1 MDFMQQMQA
10 YNAENSVSYTE
21 NGGAGYATTGKALL
35 DLNFAVSSFRNR
47 SEQEIASAFA
57 EAYRESPENAIV
69 WLFFAR
75 DIRGGMGERRLFR
88 ACMRFLAK
96 WHKKEAVAVLD
107 LLPEYGRWDDLVCML
122 NIPEVKKEVFSIIRK
137 QLLADIQEC
146 NKKNGQVSL
155 LGKWIPSEHCRKRVD
170 RAIAQELMSMLGWS
184 PRKYRKELSALRRK
198 IDVVERKMSANE
210 WQEIKYPN
218 VPSKANLIYSNAFLR
233 HDEERRK
240 MYLGQLSRGET
251 KINVGTLYP
260 HDIVHKYMYG
270 KMMLRTLN
278 LKIDPAIEEMWKA
291 LPDFVDGDETTLVV
305 ADGSGSMFFQLGST
319 QTTAWEVAHALA
331 LYFAE
336 RASAP
341 YKDMYITFS
350 SHPQFVNL
358 KNTKSLVERIAC
370 ATKYNEPANTDIE
383 AVFELIL
390 NTAVK
395 NHTSQTDMPKNI
407 LIISDMEF
415 DECAKNANMR
425 VFDSL
430 KMKYQENGYELPRL
444 VFWNVCSR
452 TNTIPLT
459 QNKNGVVLVS
469 GFSPAVLKMVYTG
482 KLDPWECLID
492 TLKLPR
498 YEPVWKALEGA

>member
-57 EAYRESPENAIV
+57 EAYRESPTYAIT
-69 WLFFAR
+69 WLFFVR

-88 ACMRFLAK
+88 TCMRFLAK

-107 LLPEYGRWDDLVCML
+107 LLPEYGSWDDLVCML
-122 NIPEVKKEVFSIIRK
+122 NIPEVKKEVFNIIRK
-137 QLLADIQEC
+137 QLLTDIQEC
-146 NKKNGQVSL
+146 NKRNGQVSL
-155 LGKWIPSEHCRKRVD
+155 LGKWLPSEHCRKRVD
-170 RAIAQELMSMLGWS
+170 RAVAQELMAMLGWS

-218 VPSKANLIYSNAFLR
+218 VPSRANLIYSNAFLR
-233 HDEERRK
+233 HDGERRK
-240 MYLGQLSRGET
+240 AYLDQLSRGEI
-251 KINVGTLYP
+251 KINASTLYP
-260 HDIVHKYMYG
+260 HDIVHKYMCS
-270 KMMLRTLN
+270 KMMWHTLN

-291 LPDFVDGDETTLVV
+291 LPDFIEGDETTLVV
-305 ADGSGSMFFQLGST
+305 ADGSGSMFLQLGSI

-336 RASAP
+336 RASGP

-350 SHPQFVNL
+350 IHPQFVNL
-358 KNTKSLVERIAC
+358 KNTRSLVERIAC
-370 ATKYNEPANTDIE
+370 ATKYNEPANTNIE

-395 NHTSQTDMPKNI
+395 NHISQTDMPKNI

-415 DECAKNANMR
+415 DECAKNASMR
-425 VFDSL
+425 VFDFL

-469 GFSPAVLKMVYTG
+469 GFSPAVLKMVYTE

-498 YEPVWKALEGA
+498 YKPVWKALESA

>member
-57 EAYRESPENAIV
+57 EAYRESPTYAIT
-69 WLFFAR
+69 WLFFMR

-88 ACMRFLAK
+88 TCMRFLAK

-122 NIPEVKKEVFSIIRK
+122 NIPGVKREAFNIIRK
-137 QLLADIQEC
+137 QLLTDIQEC
-146 NKKNGQVSL
+146 NKRNGQVSL
-155 LGKWIPSEHCRKRVD
+155 LGKWLPSEHCRKRVD
-170 RAIAQELMSMLGWS
+170 RAIAGELMAMLGWS

-218 VPSKANLIYSNAFLR
+218 VPSRANLIYSNAFLR
-233 HDEERRK
+233 HDEERRRA
-240 MYLGQLSRGET
+240 YLDQLSRGET
-251 KINVGTLYP
+251 KINASTLYK
-260 HDIVHKYMYG
+260 HDIIHKYMGG
-270 KMMLRTLN
+270 KFWYNLN
-278 LKIDPAIEEMWKA
+278 IKMDAAIEAMWKA
-291 LPDFVDGDETTLVV
+291 LPDFVQDNDTTLVV
-305 ADGSGSMFFQLGST
+305 ADGSGSMCIQVGST

-336 RASAP
+336 RASCP

-350 SHPQFVNL
+350 SRPQFVNL
-358 KNTKSLVERIAC
+358 KNTSSLAERIIC
-370 ATKYNEPANTDIE
+370 AAEHNEVANTNIE

-395 NHTSQTDMPKNI
+395 NHASQEDMPKNI

-415 DECAKNANMR
+415 DECAVDVDMR

-430 KMKYQENGYELPRL
+430 KTKYQANGYDLPRL

-482 KLDPWECLID
+482 KLDPWECLVD

-498 YEPVWKALEGA
+498 YAPVWEALESA

>member
-10 YNAENSVSYTE
+10 YNAESSVSYTE

-57 EAYRESPENAIV
+57 EAYRESPTYAIA

-88 ACMRFLAK
+88 TCMRFLAK

-122 NIPEVKKEVFSIIRK
+122 NIPEVKKEAFNIIRK

-155 LGKWIPSEHCRKRVD
+155 LSKWLPSEHCRKRVD
-170 RAIAQELMSMLGWS
+170 RAIAVELMAMLGWS

-218 VPSKANLIYSNAFLR
+218 VPSRANLIYSNAFLR

-240 MYLGQLSRGET
+240 AYLDQLSRGET
-251 KINVGTLYP
+251 KINAGTLYP
-260 HDIVHKYMYG
+260 HDIVHKYMCGEGMWY
-270 KMMLRTLN
+270 TLN
-278 LKIDPAIEEMWKA
+278 VKVDSAIEAMWKA
-291 LPDFVDGDETTLVV
+291 LPDFVTGNDTTLVV
-305 ADGSGSMFFQLGST
+305 ADGSGSMFSQIGLT
-319 QTTAWEVAHALA
+319 ETTAWEVAHALA

-336 RASAP
+336 RASGP

-350 SHPQFVNL
+350 SRPQFVNL
-358 KNTKSLVERIAC
+358 KNTSSLAESIVC
-370 ATKYNEPANTDIE
+370 AAKHHEAANTDIE
-383 AVFELIL
+383 AVFKLIL
-390 NTAVK
+390 NTAVR
-395 NHTSQTDMPKNI
+395 NHTPQEDMPKNI

-415 DECAKNANMR
+415 DQCAEKASMR
-425 VFDSL
+425 VFDSIR
-430 KMKYQENGYELPRL
+430 MKYQANGYELPRL

-469 GFSPAVLKMVYTG
+469 GFSPVVLKMVYTG

-498 YEPVWKALEGA
+498 YEPVWKALESA

>member
-57 EAYRESPENAIV
+57 EAYHESPENAIV

-88 ACMRFLAK
+88 TCMRFLAK
-96 WHKKEAVAVLD
+96 WHKKEAVAVLN

-122 NIPEVKKEVFSIIRK
+122 NIPEVKKETFGIIRK
-137 QLLADIQEC
+137 QLLADIQEKK
-146 NKKNGQVSL
+146 KKNGQVSL
-155 LGKWIPSEHCRKRVD
+155 LGKWLPSEHCRKRVD
-170 RAIAQELMSMLGWS
+170 RVTAQELMAMLGWS

-218 VPSKANLIYSNAFLR
+218 VPSRANLIYRNAFLR
-233 HDEERRK
+233 HDEERRRA
-240 MYLGQLSRGET
+240 YLDKLSRGET
-251 KINVGTLYP
+251 KINAGTLYP
-260 HDIVHKYMYG
+260 HDIVGDYQ
-270 KMMLRTLN
+270 RVW
-278 LKIDPAIEEMWKA
+278 DPKNAKVDVAIEEMWKA
-291 LPDFVDGDETTLVV
+291 LPNFVDGDETTLVV
-305 ADGSGSMFFQLGST
+305 ADGSGSMTVLIGNT
-319 QTTAWEVAHALA
+319 QTSAWQVAHALA

-336 RASAP
+336 RASGP
-341 YKDMYITFS
+341 YKDTYITFS
-350 SHPQFVNL
+350 NRPQFVNL
-358 KNTKSLVERIAC
+358 RNSSTLLERIQC
-370 ATKYNEPANTDIE
+370 ALRHTEISNTNIE
-383 AVFELIL
+383 AVFKLIL
-390 NTAVK
+390 DTAVR
-395 NHTSQTDMPKNI
+395 NHTPQEDMPKNI

-415 DECAKNANMR
+415 DQCAENASMR
-425 VFDSL
+425 VFDSIR
-430 KMKYQENGYELPRL
+430 MKYQANGYELPRL

-498 YEPVWKALEGA
+498 YEPVWKALESA

>member
-57 EAYRESPENAIV
+57 EAYRESPTYAIT
-69 WLFFAR
+69 WLFFVR

-88 ACMRFLAK
+88 TCMRFLAK

-122 NIPEVKKEVFSIIRK
+122 NIPEVKREAFNIIRK
-137 QLLADIQEC
+137 QLLTDIQEC
-146 NKKNGQVSL
+146 NKRNGQVSL
-155 LGKWIPSEHCRKRVD
+155 LGKWLPSEHCRKCVD
-170 RAIAQELMSMLGWS
+170 RAVAGDLMAMLGWS

-218 VPSKANLIYSNAFLR
+218 VPSRANLIYSNAFLR
-233 HDEERRK
+233 HDGERRK
-240 MYLGQLSRGET
+240 AYLDQLSRGEI
-251 KINVGTLYP
+251 KINAGTLYP
-260 HDIVHKYMYG
+260 HDIVHKYMCG
-270 KMMLRTLN
+270 KMMRYTLN

-291 LPDFVDGDETTLVV
+291 LPDFVEGDETTLVV
-305 ADGSGSMFFQLGST
+305 ADGSGSMFLQLGST

-336 RASAP
+336 RASGP

-350 SHPQFVNL
+350 SRPQFVNL
-358 KNTKSLVERIAC
+358 KNASSLAERIVC
-370 ATKYNEPANTDIE
+370 ATKYDEPANTNIK

-415 DECAKNANMR
+415 DECAKNASMR

>member
-57 EAYRESPENAIV
+57 EAYHESPENAIV

-88 ACMRFLAK
+88 TCMGFLAK
-96 WHKKEAVAVLD
+96 WHKKEAVAVLN

-122 NIPEVKKEVFSIIRK
+122 NIPEVKKEAFSIIRK
-137 QLLADIQEC
+137 QLLADVQEC

-155 LGKWIPSEHCRKRVD
+155 LGKWLPSEHCRKRVD
-170 RAIAQELMSMLGWS
+170 RVIAQELMAMLGWS

-218 VPSKANLIYSNAFLR
+218 VPSRANLIYRNAFLR
-233 HDEERRK
+233 HDEERRRA
-240 MYLGQLSRGET
+240 YLDKLSRGET
-251 KINVGTLYP
+251 KINAGTLYP
-260 HDIVHKYMYG
+260 HDIVGDYQ
-270 KMMLRTLN
+270 RVW
-278 LKIDPAIEEMWKA
+278 DPKNAKVDVAIEEMWKA
-291 LPDFVDGDETTLVV
+291 LPNFVDGDETTLVV
-305 ADGSGSMFFQLGST
+305 ADGSGSMTVLIGNT
-319 QTTAWEVAHALA
+319 QTSAWQVAHALA

-336 RASAP
+336 RASGP
-341 YKDMYITFS
+341 YKDTYITFS
-350 SHPQFVNL
+350 NRPQFVNL
-358 KNTKSLVERIAC
+358 RNSSTLLERIQC
-370 ATKYNEPANTDIE
+370 ALRHTEISNTNIE
-383 AVFELIL
+383 AVFKLIL
-390 NTAVK
+390 DTAVR
-395 NHTSQTDMPKNI
+395 NHTPQEDMPKNI

-415 DECAKNANMR
+415 DQCAENASMR
-425 VFDSL
+425 VFDSIR
-430 KMKYQENGYELPRL
+430 MKYQANGYELPRL

-498 YEPVWKALEGA
+498 YEPVWKALESA